1 MTKEK
6 FESILTESSDLK
18 SLSNSKLIENMDVL
32 STEFDE
38 TKTNI
43 INMTVYL
50 DKLEELN
57 NKTLLEYESRND
69 GK

>member
-50 DKLEELN
+50 DKL
-57 NKTLLEYESRND
+57 
-69 GK
+69 

>member
-50 DKLEELN
+50 DKLEELY